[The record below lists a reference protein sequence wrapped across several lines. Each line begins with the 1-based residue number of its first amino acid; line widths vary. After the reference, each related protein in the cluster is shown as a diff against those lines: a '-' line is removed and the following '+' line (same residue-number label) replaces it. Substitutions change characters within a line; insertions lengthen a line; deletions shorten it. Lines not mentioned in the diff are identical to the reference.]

1 MKLGVETIWQDRKRV
16 LGMPLTF
23 TKYFLS
29 EDRLFLQTGVLNMK
43 MEEVLLYRVSD
54 IGVHVSLGQRIFG
67 VGTIIIHSSDKS
79 APHRQGADPQAR
91 GVHEDR
97 ARRPCQ
103 RIPRRRT
110 QTPRPLYSAAQ
121 NGALNPITAPRAPM
135 VRGVFYAGT
144 GTAQTM
150 RSGAIWPLLLF
161 YEKCCRI

>member
-67 VGTIIIHSSDKS
+67 VGTIITTCVNGLLIGLAEKLL
-79 APHRQGADPQAR
+79 
-91 GVHEDR
+91 DR
-97 ARRPCQ
+97 FFLFRPAF
-103 RIPRRRT
+103 P
-110 QTPRPLYSAAQ
+110 
-121 NGALNPITAPRAPM
+121 ALAKRFEM
-135 VRGVFYAGT
+135 D
-144 GTAQTM
+144 
-150 RSGAIWPLLLF
+150 
-161 YEKCCRI
+161 

>member
-29 EDRLFLQTGVLNMK
+29 EDRLFMQTGMLNMK

-79 APHRQGADPQAR
+79 APHLELKNVKDPLVVKELIHKHVEAMKTEHRIAAGRAGRIGRVLVAEGQEVAAGAA
-91 GVHEDR
+91 VVE
-97 ARRPCQ
+97 
-103 RIPRRRT
+103 
-110 QTPRPLYSAAQ
+110 LEE
-121 NGALNPITAPRAPM
+121 AP
-135 VRGVFYAGT
+135 GG
-144 GTAQTM
+144 
-150 RSGAIWPLLLF
+150 
-161 YEKCCRI
+161 

>member
-67 VGTIIIHSSDKS
+67 VGTIHCCSADKS
-79 APHRQGADPQAR
+79 TPEFDILHVKDS
-91 GVHEDR
+91 
-97 ARRPCQ
+97 Q
-103 RIPRRRT
+103 RVKNLISDLIEKQREAKR
-110 QTPRPLYSAAQ
+110 
-121 NGALNPITAPRAPM
+121 
-135 VRGVFYAGT
+135 V
-144 GTAQTM
+144 
-150 RSGAIWPLLLF
+150 SGREFMDGDDELMDG
-161 YEKCCRI
+161 E

>member
-1 MKLGVETIWQDRKRV
+1 MRGGWPRKRRKSLDPGCFAQYTERKAKGGNGDETWRGTIWQDRKRV

-79 APHRQGADPQAR
+79 APHLELKNVKNPLVVKELIHKHVESMKTER
-91 GVHEDR
+91 GVRVSEFLDDGPKRHD
-97 ARRPCQ
+97 PC
-103 RIPRRRT
+103 
-110 QTPRPLYSAAQ
+110 TPP
-121 NGALNPITAPRAPM
+121 PKM
-135 VRGVFYAGT
+135 
-144 GTAQTM
+144 
-150 RSGAIWPLLLF
+150 
-161 YEKCCRI
+161 EH

>member
-29 EDRLFLQTGVLNMK
+29 EDRLFMQTGMLNMK

-79 APHRQGADPQAR
+79 TPHIDL
-91 GVHEDR
+91 VNVKE
-97 ARRPCQ
+97 
-103 RIPRRRT
+103 
-110 QTPRPLYSAAQ
+110 PLVVKELIHKHVEVMKVSR
-121 NGALNPITAPRAPM
+121 NIRVSEFLDDGPTAPDPCTH
-135 VRGVFYAGT
+135 G
-144 GTAQTM
+144 
-150 RSGAIWPLLLF
+150 
-161 YEKCCRI
+161 EHK

>member
-79 APHRQGADPQAR
+79 TPHVDL
-91 GVHEDR
+91 VNVKE
-97 ARRPCQ
+97 
-103 RIPRRRT
+103 
-110 QTPRPLYSAAQ
+110 PLVVKELIHKHIEAMKVSR
-121 NGALNPITAPRAPM
+121 NIRVSEFLDDGPTAPDPCTHA
-135 VRGVFYAGT
+135 
-144 GTAQTM
+144 
-150 RSGAIWPLLLF
+150 
-161 YEKCCRI
+161 EHK

>member
-79 APHRQGADPQAR
+79 APHLELKNVKNPLVVKELIHKQVEEMKLKRRVRYGEIATTGD
-91 GVHEDR
+91 HDDDDDLDDR
-97 ARRPCQ
+97 
-103 RIPRRRT
+103 
-110 QTPRPLYSAAQ
+110 
-121 NGALNPITAPRAPM
+121 
-135 VRGVFYAGT
+135 
-144 GTAQTM
+144 
-150 RSGAIWPLLLF
+150 
-161 YEKCCRI
+161 